1 MKTTIYLIRHG
12 TTDWNEAGR
21 YQGSSDIPLNQKGL
35 EESKKT
41 GESLSKIP
49 FNAIYSSPLIRARK
63 TAEEIARHHS
73 LPIVFVEELKERSY
87 GLMEG
92 LSFKEIEHHPHFKK
106 NTGKNW
112 YLLGSPDGESFKDA
126 SRRVDR
132 AFSNIVYK
140 HPRESIAIVAHGGV
154 IKSVGFNIGYFNLKN
169 ISKVL
174 IPNAHPIIIEYSH
187 IEKGYTVVDFSF
199 TIK

>member
-87 GLMEG
+87 GELEG
-92 LSFKEIEHHPHFKK
+92 LTFSEMENHPQFKK
-106 NTGKNW
+106 NKVNSW
-112 YLLGSPDGESFKDA
+112 YLLGSSDGESFEDA
-126 SRRVDR
+126 SSRVGK
-132 AFSNIVYK
+132 A
-140 HPRESIAIVAHGGV
+140 
-154 IKSVGFNIGYFNLKN
+154 L
-169 ISKVL
+169 SK
-174 IPNAHPIIIEYSH
+174 
-187 IEKGYTVVDFSF
+187 
-199 TIK
+199 